1 MDRQRVDYDEY
12 TGDDL
17 DCRLAGAVISGGVGI
32 RKSGPDIYQ
41 ILLDSAI
48 FAPEDLI
55 FSDDR
60 GKKVS
65 AARAPGIETSA
76 FDPASGYAPVLTAL
90 EAAGK

>member
-17 DCRLAGAVISGGVGI
+17 DCRLAGAVISGDVGV
-32 RKSGPDIYQ
+32 RKPDPDVYR
-41 ILLDSAI
+41 ILPDRTG
-48 FAPEDLI
+48 FAAEELL
-55 FSDDR
+55 FVDDR

-90 EAAGK
+90 EAPGK